1 MGRGGGPGLGS
12 GRSSCA
18 ASTML
23 LMLLPTSNDV
33 ALCHLTTLVLH
44 AWPKNAKNVEYKNVQ
59 FQLVVV
65 MAASSDEE
73 EDLLVRNVLL
83 LFFL

>member
-1 MGRGGGPGLGS
+1 M
-12 GRSSCA
+12 
-18 ASTML
+18 TWH
-23 LMLLPTSNDV
+23 
-33 ALCHLTTLVLH
+33 CHLTTLVLH
-44 AWPKNAKNVEYKNVQ
+44 AWPKNVEYKNVQ

-65 MAASSDEE
+65 MAGSSDEE

>member
-1 MGRGGGPGLGS
+1 
-12 GRSSCA
+12 
-18 ASTML
+18 ML

>member
-1 MGRGGGPGLGS
+1 MGRGWGS